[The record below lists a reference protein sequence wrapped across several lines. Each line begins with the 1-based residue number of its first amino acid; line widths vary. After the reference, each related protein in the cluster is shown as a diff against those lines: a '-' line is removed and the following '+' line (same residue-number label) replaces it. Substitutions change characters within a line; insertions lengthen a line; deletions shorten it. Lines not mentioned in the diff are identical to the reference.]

1 MKGTIGDTLVIA
13 HEAVE
18 SSITYNY
25 IEFGIACLLAGIGI
39 GCMIFSIIYY
49 FRETNKFV
57 FTKKVKRKKLTK
69 YNFHL
74 LKRTGKY
81 KVTFSKPS
89 KQHSDFVVRE

>member
-18 SSITYNY
+18 TSIPY

-57 FTKKVKRKKLTK
+57 SKKKKKRKKLTK

-74 LKRTGKY
+74 LKRGGNY

-89 KQHSDFVVRE
+89 EQHPDFVVRE